1 MCGGGRVEDRRRR
14 RKRRR
19 SRRNSEEEGTHLGAH
34 SHTNKARAVI
44 KCDIKLMSLGNKRE
58 KGNDKR

>member
-14 RKRRR
+14 TRRR
-19 SRRNSEEEGTHLGAH
+19 SSGRARNSKEEGTHLGAH

-44 KCDIKLMSLGNKRE
+44 KCDIKLMLVVFRK
-58 KGNDKR
+58 